1 MRNFVGVFPANHIN
15 KFINFKSKIPEKTD
29 KYPFLTANTGSL
41 DKDGKHWWSILDIE
55 PKTDLS
61 CFDSFGID
69 GLKSFIIH
77 DDESVEQ
84 KILFG
89 IEKVTRTDSKIT
101 LVNIKFLMNVCKNL
115 NKVEIDHLS
124 DTARDFLNF
133 IQSFGNKLKVLD
145 FVNLWMVEEPI
156 HSLDT
161 VACDIFQRYFYNNLF
176 NPDINSKNKITTTTK
191 KKQLKC
197 YWTKYLF

>member
-1 MRNFVGVFPANHIN
+1 MKNFVGVFPANHIN

-29 KYPFLTANTGSL
+29 KYPFLIANTDSL
-41 DKDGKHWWSILDIE
+41 YKDGTHWWSILDIE
-55 PKTDLS
+55 PKTDQS
-61 CFDSFGID
+61 CFNSFGID

-101 LVNIKFLMNVCKNL
+101 LLKKFLMNVCKNL
-115 NKVEIDHLS
+115 NKVEINNLS

-161 VACDIFQRYFYNNLF
+161 VACDIFQRYFYDNLF
-176 NPDINSKNKITTTTK
+176 NPDINSKIQNNNNNK

-197 YWTKYLF
+197 YRTNYLF